1 LGPVPSHHIT
11 SDRLSPIP
19 PPRQKSPFPA
29 GATSQLRGSP
39 AWTRRNTDISN
50 IFPYPSLLM
59 RDACGGDPV
68 YISIAVC
75 HPILL
80 HNRLSLSLSP
90 SSFQLQFQQQHHQ
103 STSHQSARQQSIIP
117 LFYSPLGL
125 SVGVGLPPAPALQSG
140 RPLRVSCSAA
150 LDLEGGRRPLNVSAS
165 PSLSVPLPLRPS
177 VSLQH
182 RPSHHHFSV
191 DPSLAKPPP
200 GLARCTKV
208 GGLWLEP

>member
-1 LGPVPSHHIT
+1 
-11 SDRLSPIP
+11 
-19 PPRQKSPFPA
+19 
-29 GATSQLRGSP
+29 
-39 AWTRRNTDISN
+39 
-50 IFPYPSLLM
+50 LLM